1 MVAKWV
7 FLKLYTPKGK
17 RRKRSGKSE
26 NRRFRNSE
34 LRFLRFFCVVSRFFV
49 VDLTI
54 RFSGAKKRGHEVGY
68 PPEVSFF
75 GKGYVF

>member
-1 MVAKWV
+1 MSFWLRSGF

-26 NRRFRNSE
+26 NRRFRNFE
-34 LRFLRFFCVVSRFFV
+34 LRFLRFFCVVARFFV

-54 RFSGAKKRGHEVGY
+54 RFSGAKKGGGMRLAILQ
-68 PPEVSFF
+68 
-75 GKGYVF
+75 K